1 MAAADRKITYTAAEV
16 AELIRPLTQSVE
28 ALQKENT
35 ELKRKLEHMNEILAN
50 AQRARF
56 GQSSEKKTYVLS
68 EDQMSLFNEAE
79 ICQDSKAE
87 EPTEETLTVKAHARK
102 KKRTIDELAKNL
114 PVEEIVIALPKSM
127 LTCDK
132 CSGPFKLIGKKFI
145 RRKLIIIPQSEKVLE
160 YCSCTYACDGCE
172 KDTDF
177 VHIITTGTPPSLM
190 THFLASPSTV
200 ADVMMKKYVDEVP
213 LARQERPGRDRIWI

>member
-1 MAAADRKITYTAAEV
+1 
-16 AELIRPLTQSVE
+16 
-28 ALQKENT
+28 
-35 ELKRKLEHMNEILAN
+35 
-50 AQRARF
+50 
-56 GQSSEKKTYVLS
+56 
-68 EDQMSLFNEAE
+68 MSLFNETE

-87 EPTEETLTVKAHARK
+87 GSTGETLTVKAHARK
-102 KKRTIDELAKNL
+102 KKRTVDELAKNP
-114 PVEEIVIALPKSM
+114 PVKETAIAFPKSM

-160 YCSCTYACDGCE
+160 YCSCTYACDGYE

-177 VHIITTGTPPSLM
+177 AHIITTGTPPSLM

-200 ADVMMKKYVDEVP
+200 ADVMMKKYVDGVP